1 MKYDKATEEIV
12 LLKTELAAIETLRI
26 ENQRLK
32 DELRDLK
39 EEYTVLKERQPPPAI
54 MAAEEEGAVR
64 GSPVRHST
72 PPSPPISDGSRALTP
87 SSETV
92 TSPPKAGSGFGVG
105 GINGNGTWREVKLG
119 RGPRMSIASDVSWAS
134 EARQTSSVKIMH
146 DMVSRVKVN
155 NAPLLSHGRLTTLA
169 IESGSSTS
177 SLSRFS
183 QSSSRCI
190 PVKRRILP
198 NKRIPPLPSKV
209 ARKRYPVQSTA
220 TNVPLPSSIT
230 ALKSTTRSIPR
241 CATTNPIFI
250 SPPNLWP
257 STLRTTSPA
266 GP

>member
-39 EEYTVLKERQPPPAI
+39 EEYTLLKERQPPPAI
-54 MAAEEEGAVR
+54 IAAEDGAVG
-64 GSPVRHST
+64 GSPVRHHT

-87 SSETV
+87 SSEAV
-92 TSPPKAGSGFGVG
+92 TSPPKASSGVGVG
-105 GINGNGTWREVKLG
+105 GINGNGTWRGVKLG

-183 QSSSRCI
+183 QPSSGCI
-190 PVKRRILP
+190 PIKRRILP
-198 NKRIPPLPSKV
+198 NKRIPSLPSKV
-209 ARKRYPVQSTA
+209 ARKRCPVRTTA
-220 TNVPLPSSIT
+220 TNAALPSPIAT
-230 ALKSTTRSIPR
+230 LKPPTRSIPR